1 MIKQKLTE
9 QAIPHQMADEKPPHG
24 DHAVLVLDDDPS
36 ILTGLE
42 RLLTAHGYSVRLH
55 VHADDFF
62 SAGLPSVPACLLL
75 DNQLGEGMTGVQV
88 HAELLH
94 RGWFIPTVFLTAHW
108 NVQLVVDVMR
118 AGADDFLTKPFD
130 PAELVAAVALALQRF
145 HARQQRENRAAAARA
160 KVASLTPR
168 ELEIV
173 TLVVTGML
181 NKEIAEQLD
190 LALIT
195 VKVHR
200 GHAMRKLGAGNP
212 AELVH
217 IAELAGINS

>member
-1 MIKQKLTE
+1 
-9 QAIPHQMADEKPPHG
+9 
-24 DHAVLVLDDDPS
+24 
-36 ILTGLE
+36 
-42 RLLTAHGYSVRLH
+42 
-55 VHADDFF
+55 
-62 SAGLPSVPACLLL
+62 
-75 DNQLGEGMTGVQV
+75 
-88 HAELLH
+88 
-94 RGWFIPTVFLTAHW
+94 
-108 NVQLVVDVMR
+108 LVVDAMR

-130 PAELVAAVALALQRF
+130 PAELVSAVALALQRS
-145 HARQQRENRAAAARA
+145 HAKQQREYRAAEARA

-200 GHAMRKLGAGNP
+200 GHAMHKLGAGNP
-212 AELVH
+212 AELDH